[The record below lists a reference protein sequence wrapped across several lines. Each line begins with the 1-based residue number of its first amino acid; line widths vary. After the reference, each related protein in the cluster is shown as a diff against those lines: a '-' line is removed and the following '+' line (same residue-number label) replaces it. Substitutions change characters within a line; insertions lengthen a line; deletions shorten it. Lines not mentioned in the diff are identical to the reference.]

1 VKKFAEENKLD
12 FRQTGEWELLKL
24 NIDNYKRVA
33 TLEPAPGFFSFS
45 SSFVLFFSCFFGRS

>member
-33 TLEPAPGFFSFS
+33 TLEPAPGFF
-45 SSFVLFFSCFFGRS
+45 LFFILFLFLCFFFGSS